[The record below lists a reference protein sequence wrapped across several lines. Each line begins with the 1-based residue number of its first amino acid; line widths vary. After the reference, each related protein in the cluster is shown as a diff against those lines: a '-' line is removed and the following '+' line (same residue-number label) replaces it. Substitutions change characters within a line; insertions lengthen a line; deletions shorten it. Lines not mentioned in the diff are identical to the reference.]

1 MCVHMQGHITIFNMV
16 FHISLIEEGTSEQ
29 RLEGSER
36 VREMPRY
43 LSEDCPGRETIRA
56 KALRFPRNARGPEKL
71 KGNEGQGH
79 QELVWSGRKE

>member
-36 VREMPRY
+36 VREMPRH
-43 LSEDCPGRETIRA
+43 LSEDRSRQRNNQGKGLKVSKDCRGRRA
-56 KALRFPRNARGPEKL
+56 A
-71 KGNEGQGH
+71 KGE
-79 QELVWSGRKE
+79 